1 MARGERGTTL
11 TELLATVA
19 LLTVVLAA
27 LVPVLS
33 IARGSWDRVDRH
45 TEVLQSARRAM
56 DKMVREV
63 RTAQSF
69 AVASPSALRF
79 RTALGDGTGAGPFVE
94 YRLNAATNDLEYR
107 IGADYAYRRRITV
120 TAGTAV
126 PAGYSVSIVFDH
138 AALVTAGKSLSSG
151 DDVRV
156 VYWTSSRWQE
166 LDRFNFNFTA
176 TPTAWNTAAV
186 RLWFRLQ
193 APIAAGASDNNYY
206 LHYGDLS
213 AASPPANGDHVF
225 LDYEDGTTLAGWTR
239 RDNLT
244 GTKSP
249 SGDGFVFNA
258 TSVSGYRQFSKNVP
272 HGSAEIIWGF
282 RSDGPAAQNSTRHV
296 VGVSARRSDTG
307 TGYRLEPGES
317 TNAALRLRRVTT
329 WTAAGTSLATAPVV
343 VTRGADYY
351 GRFALVG
358 SQLRGKA
365 WLATAAEPA
374 WMITATD
381 VNYSSGLYYGQV
393 DGNGATAA
401 SPQNHR
407 HRHLIVRLRV
417 ADPEPTTTLAAE
429 EAAPS
434 PGVWQPLAGP
444 FRAMS
449 VQCFDAASGAI
460 ACPAAPGPAAAL
472 VRSVQIALTAM
483 DPTGE
488 VADLVLTSRAYRQ
501 AP

>member
-1 MARGERGTTL
+1 MTQCERGATL
-11 TELLATVA
+11 TELLATAA
-19 LLTVVLAA
+19 LLTVALAA

-33 IARGSWDRVDRH
+33 LAKASWDRVDRH
-45 TEVLQSARRAM
+45 TEGLQNARRAM
-56 DKMVREV
+56 DKVVREI
-63 RTAQSF
+63 RTARSF
-69 AVASPSALRF
+69 AVLNSTELRF
-79 RTALGDGTGAGPFVE
+79 TTALGDGTGAAPTVE
-94 YRLNAATNDLEYR
+94 YRLNGASGELEYR
-107 IGADYAYRRRITV
+107 VGADYVFRRRITV

-138 AALVTAGKSLSSG
+138 AALVTAGKSLASG
-151 DDVRV
+151 DDVRI
-156 VYWTSSRWQE
+156 VYWTGSRWQE
-166 LDRFNFNFTA
+166 LDRFSFNFTA

-213 AASPPANGDHVF
+213 ASSAPANGDYVF

-239 RDNLT
+239 RDNLA
-244 GTKSP
+244 GTKSA
-249 SGDGFVFNA
+249 SSDGFVFNA
-258 TSVSGYRQFSKNVP
+258 ASASGYRQFSKNVP
-272 HGSAEIIWGF
+272 HGNAEIIWGF

-296 VGVSARRSDTG
+296 VGVSARRSETG

-317 TNAALRLRRVTT
+317 RNTALRLRRVRT

-343 VTRGADYY
+343 ITRGADYY

-358 SQLRGKA
+358 SQLRGKV
-365 WLATAAEPA
+365 WLATVAEPG
-374 WMITATD
+374 WMITAT
-381 VNYSSGLYYGQV
+381 NATYSSGLHYGQV

-417 ADPEPTTTLAAE
+417 ADPEPSATLAAE
-429 EAAPS
+429 ETGPS
-434 PGVWQPLAGP
+434 PGAWQPLAGP
-444 FRAMS
+444 LRAMG
-449 VQCFDAASGAI
+449 VQCFNSAGSTVP
-460 ACPAAPGPAAAL
+460 CPAAPGPAAAA
-472 VRSVQIALTAM
+472 VRSVQITLTVM

-488 VADLVLTSRAYRQ
+488 VADIVLTSRAYRQ